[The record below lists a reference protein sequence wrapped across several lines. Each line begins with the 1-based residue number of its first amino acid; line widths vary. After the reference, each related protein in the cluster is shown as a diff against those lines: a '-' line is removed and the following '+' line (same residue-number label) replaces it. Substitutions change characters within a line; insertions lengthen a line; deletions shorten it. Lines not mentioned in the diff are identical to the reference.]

1 MTGSA
6 AKHSNSL
13 HIELRDVRAGRE
25 KLLPHPVYIV
35 DHFIRHVERDT
46 VNDLNATDLSFQGE
60 DKHLERQS
68 CASRAL
74 IQSVTSLL

>member
-60 DKHLERQS
+60 TNIWRESHVLRELS
-68 CASRAL
+68 SR
-74 IQSVTSLL
+74 V

>member
-6 AKHSNSL
+6 AKHSNS

-60 DKHLERQS
+60 TNIWRESHVVRELS
-68 CASRAL
+68 SR
-74 IQSVTSLL
+74 V